1 MQRLC
6 TSKSDICETEQKTAL
21 SSVLIMREKCK
32 MPLLAL
38 DYERKLPCHQSGLRK
53 KSARCHLLDY
63 ARRHPRLPRGKSVPT
78 VFRWVQVQVQMGSR
92 QVVLKTVNIKSFCK
106 PVPGKLKIGLHCCFL
121 LLQLGGA
128 TEQRRHIAG
137 ADSAQQLRAEAQ

>member
-6 TSKSDICETEQKTAL
+6 TTKSDICETEQKTAL
-21 SSVLIMREKCK
+21 SLVLIMREKCK

-92 QVVLKTVNIKSFCK
+92 QVVLENCEYQII
-106 PVPGKLKIGLHCCFL
+106 L
-121 LLQLGGA
+121 
-128 TEQRRHIAG
+128 
-137 ADSAQQLRAEAQ
+137 